1 MISRKGTVAPQT
13 EGAAKPA
20 HAPMYSSQCGGGG
33 GGCPVLAA
41 VCFLHSQRSCRRHT
55 GKGPCERTP
64 RCHQDTDLTTELWYS
79 VGHGARHTET
89 VFCRDA
95 GNGMGIYACNMS
107 LNFMPRELPD
117 YAFATFYRNLVF
129 LEKKLVMTNDE
140 LLFPSREV
148 KGTEL

>member
-1 MISRKGTVAPQT
+1 MLPRLKELQNQN
-13 EGAAKPA
+13 
-20 HAPMYSSQCGGGG
+20 MCQCILLSAGRGGGRA
-33 GGCPVLAA
+33 VLAA
-41 VCFLHSQRSCRRHT
+41 LCFLHSQRSCRRHT

-79 VGHGARHTET
+79 VGHRARHTET

-95 GNGMGIYACNMS
+95 GNGMGNKEPWHIRLCNMS
-107 LNFMPRELPD
+107 LNFKPRELPD
-117 YAFATFYRNLVF
+117 YAFATFYGNLVF